1 MGISKLGI
9 KGDWENSCQLWNRE
23 TKAKEVNN
31 QGFFQKHEYQ
41 KKKTFRQKCKKS
53 WLKTAIISLTNK
65 KEDPE
70 HFKS

>member
-31 QGFFQKHEYQ
+31 QGFFQKREYQ
-41 KKKTFRQKCKKS
+41 KKRFGKNARSLDCYNKS
-53 WLKTAIISLTNK
+53 NQ
-65 KEDPE
+65 
-70 HFKS
+70 